1 MQLENTLVK
10 IFNQF
15 GIDHIGNWDK
25 FIALGHIKTFRKG
38 EVIKD
43 AYQIEKNLNIII
55 EGTAAATI
63 WVDNNTP
70 KCIDLYFNNQFFM
83 DYHSFINQE
92 PTPIKTQL
100 LSDSKL
106 FIVPYKSFIK
116 LLNSSPIG
124 DKVTRI
130 ITDFHFSHKQKQQ
143 IDLLTKSSLER
154 LNDLI
159 KQYPDIINRVPK
171 KTIAS
176 YLGITPQSLSR
187 IMKIKEG

>member
-1 MQLENTLVK
+1 MQLENTLEK
-10 IFNQF
+10 TFKQC
-15 GIDHIGNWDK
+15 GLDRLDNWDN
-25 FIALGHIKTFRKG
+25 FIALGQIKTFRKG
-38 EVIKD
+38 DIIKD
-43 AYQIEKNLNIII
+43 AHQIEKNLNIII

-70 KCIDLYFNNQFFM
+70 KCIDLYFKNQFFM

-106 FIVPYKSFIK
+106 FIVPYKSFIR

-124 DKVTRI
+124 DKITRI

-159 KQYPDIINRVPK
+159 KLYPNIINQIPK

-187 IMKIKEG
+187 IMKNNEG